1 MAARSKLEQSD
12 PSLSLALAMVCASA
26 TPLLLLDGDCRV
38 VASSASFCATFQIDP
53 AEAMGQSL
61 FKLGGGQWEVPQ
73 LRSLMSA
80 TISGDATIDAYEAE
94 LRTGDGPPRCI
105 VLNVRKLVYGDEEN
119 IRLLVAVADITAA
132 RAMEK
137 AGRALAHDNAV
148 LAQEVRHRVANSLQ
162 IIASV
167 MMLNARKASSEEV
180 RGHLRDARNRV
191 MSIADLQ
198 RQLAVDTGE
207 VANIRNYLTRL
218 CETIGASMIADPGE
232 IVLSVAAPDQMV
244 DAEVSVSL
252 GLVVTELVINSLKHG
267 LPEGAGGEIKGGLRG
282 RRRALDA
289 LGVRRWRGD
298 AQGPAA
304 GHGRAW
310 LQHRPGPGPPASRPR
325 RRRAT
330 EPGNPGV
337 HSPQRGRPGRH
348 RHRPWRA
355 AGRRLAGGSAPAR
368 RWREFPVAHASR

>member
-207 VANIRNYLTRL
+207 VANIRSYLTRL

-267 LPEGAGGEIKGGLRG
+267 LPEGAGGEIKVAYESDGALWTLSVSDDGVGMPKAQPQAMAGLGSSIVQALARQL
-282 RRRALDA
+282 RARVVVEQLSP
-289 LGVRRWRGD
+289 GTRVSIVRSAVAPVD
-298 AQGPAA
+298 TDTD
-304 GHGRAW
+304 HG
-310 LQHRPGPGPPASRPR
+310 
-325 RRRAT
+325 
-330 EPGNPGV
+330 EP
-337 HSPQRGRPGRH
+337 Q
-348 RHRPWRA
+348 
-355 AGRRLAGGSAPAR
+355 
-368 RWREFPVAHASR
+368 VAV